1 MAIQKSL
8 SCFVI
13 GSDALLVECAEI
25 LLRQGHDVRGVISSA
40 PRIVRWARERG
51 LSAVDPGQGYV
62 EALARAPFDYLFS
75 ITHLEIIPDEALA
88 LPIRGAINFHDG
100 PLPRYAGLHA
110 PAWAIMAGEATYGI
124 SWHRIGPKIDAGDIL
139 KQVTFDLQPAETSL
153 SLNTKC
159 FAHAIETFGELVN

>member
-25 LLRQGHDVRGVISSA
+25 LLRQGHDVRGVISGA

-51 LSAVDPGQGYV
+51 LSTVDPGKGYV

-75 ITHLEIIPDEALA
+75 ITHLEIIPDEVLA
-88 LPIRGAINFHDG
+88 LPGRGAINFHDG

-110 PAWAIMAGEATYGI
+110 PAWAIMAGETTYGVPR
-124 SWHRIGPKIDAGDIL
+124 HRIRPKSAAGDL
-139 KQVTFDLQPAETSL
+139 LQQGTFCLQPGETPPP
-153 SLNTKC
+153 
-159 FAHAIETFGELVN
+159 